1 MDTRYASIAFTP
13 DVQAE
18 QIRHGSRAFA
28 HRYDDATVGSF
39 GPLDEP
45 EMSFLAE
52 RDSFFMATTNS
63 DGWPYVQH
71 RGGPAG
77 FVKVLDDRTIAFADF
92 RGNRQYISV
101 GNVAGDDRVA
111 LIFVDYLHRVR
122 LKIFGRVQVS
132 EDAELIAK
140 LTPADYRAIPERA
153 MVIDVQARSW
163 NCQKHIPQMIPAQ
176 AIADT
181 VGRLK
186 DEIARLTAENAE
198 LRAAN
203 G

>member
-1 MDTRYASIAFTP
+1 MDTRYAAIAFTP
-13 DVQAE
+13 GVQAE
-18 QIRHGSRAFA
+18 QIRQGSRRAYE
-28 HRYDDATVGSF
+28 HGYGEATAGSF
-39 GPLDEP
+39 GPLDDP

-63 DGWPYVQH
+63 NGWPYVQH

-101 GNVAGDDRVA
+101 GNAANDDRVA
-111 LIFVDYLHRVR
+111 LIFVDYLHKVR
-122 LKIFGRVQVS
+122 LKIFGRVRVS
-132 EDAELIAK
+132 EDPELVAK
-140 LTPADYRAIPERA
+140 LMPDNYRAVPERA
-153 MVIDVQARSW
+153 MVIDVEATSW

-176 AIADT
+176 AVVDT

-186 DEIARLTAENAE
+186 EEIARLAAENAE
-198 LRAAN
+198 LRAR
-203 G
+203 